1 MRESEARAPCAL
13 GGNAG
18 VGVCVLLGR
27 VWVCGRA
34 SGVARSGARLCAEG
48 ACPAS
53 QPHRCKQPVPFIKL
67 KDSVEN
73 FSMLALAPNQCQ
85 PKLA

>member
-18 VGVCVLLGR
+18 VGVCVLLGC

-34 SGVARSGARLCAEG
+34 SGVARSGALLCAEG

-53 QPHRCKQPVPFIKL
+53 QPHRCKQPVLFFTEGRGNPT
-67 KDSVEN
+67 SA
-73 FSMLALAPNQCQ
+73 LALTPNQCQ